1 MDRAA
6 AVSKGTAGGGTQ
18 VIYDSARSVF
28 VGNLPFD
35 TQVSFFILDSPVFC
49 LSRRLCFYVSARASL
64 RLLGQLRCKRFDL
77 DASNLKL
84 NVV

>member
-1 MDRAA
+1 MEVVVQVMLDTPILQDWKMCIFLIYLLIDCHGWLQFEGRHIRVDRAA

-35 TQVSFFILDSPVFC
+35 TQVSFFILE
-49 LSRRLCFYVSARASL
+49 
-64 RLLGQLRCKRFDL
+64 
-77 DASNLKL
+77 N
-84 NVV
+84 